1 VSGRGGS
8 RGRCS
13 SRAFRQVLDARR
25 RAFRFRERDGRLEG
39 AGLEGAADVE
49 EVPDFVQGAARAAEV
64 DLLAVLRAE
73 GGLDFGRGVR
83 LCCRGH
89 DASSREGVVGG
100 EGLEEGDGAVEEDG
114 DFFSRLV
121 IGVAARIEGGDAGA
135 VLAPLVLPE
144 GLVVALVVL
153 PVLLHVR
160 QGLVGARGLQ
170 DFGDVGVGAARVA
183 VGFVGA
189 VAVVGP
195 QAVQGPG
202 VVRACGGIGVPEL
215 GLQEGAA
222 GGVEA
227 AEVGL
232 GGGVVAGEFGG
243 GAG

>member
-1 VSGRGGS
+1 VSCSRGS
-8 RGRCS
+8 RGRGAG
-13 SRAFRQVLDARR
+13 AFGQVLDARGGT
-25 RAFRFRERDGRLEG
+25 FGFRERDARFEG
-39 AGLEGAADVE
+39 AGFERAADVE

-64 DLLAVLRAE
+64 DFLAVLFAE
-73 GGLDFGRGVR
+73 GGLDFGGGVS
-83 LCCRGH
+83 LGCRGC
-89 DASSREGVVGG
+89 DSGFREEIVRR

-114 DFFSRLV
+114 DFLGRLV
-121 IGVAARIEGGDAGA
+121 VGVAARVEGGDAGA

-153 PVLLHVR
+153 PVLLHDFKSFIR
-160 QGLVGARGLQ
+160 AGGLQ

-195 QAVQGPG
+195 QAVEGPA
-202 VVRACGGIGVPEL
+202 VVRAGWRVCVPEL
-215 GLQEGAA
+215 GLEEGAA

-227 AEVGL
+227 AEVLL